1 MRILITGGT
10 GMVGQGVLRE
20 CLRAPDV
27 TQVVALGRHPTGIH
41 NARLEEL
48 SCPDF
53 AQVESL
59 GDRLAG
65 FDACLYCAGAPLVGI
80 TAEAYR
86 HVTLTLTSKVAE
98 AFGRYNPRGRF
109 LYISGAYSDPGSR
122 MMVAR
127 AKGET
132 ERALAALPITTVM
145 LRPGGIR
152 PVEGIRSPHKQLDLL
167 YRLGSPALA
176 LAVRLLPGQM
186 TTTAR
191 VGRAMLAL
199 ARDPSPP
206 PIVENDAINRL
217 GREPSPTGTAPKPVP

>member
-1 MRILITGGT
+1 MRMLITGAT
-10 GMVGQGVLRE
+10 GLVGQGVLRE

-27 TQVVALGRHPTGIH
+27 ERVVALGRRPTGIED
-41 NARLEEL
+41 ARLEDL
-48 SCPDF
+48 LCPDF
-53 AQVESL
+53 TRVETL
-59 GDRLAG
+59 GDRLAP
-65 FDACLYCAGAPLVGI
+65 FDACFYCAGAPLVGI
-80 TAEAYR
+80 SADAYR
-86 HVTLTLTSKVAE
+86 HVTLTLTLKVAE
-98 AFGRYNPRGRF
+98 AFARHNPDGRF

-122 MMVAR
+122 LMVAR

-152 PVEGIRSPHKQLDLL
+152 PVEGIRSSHKPLDLF

-199 ARDPSPP
+199 AREPSPP
-206 PIVENDAINRL
+206 AVVENDAINRL
-217 GREPSPTGTAPKPVP
+217 GKADR

>member
-1 MRILITGGT
+1 MRILITGAT
-10 GMVGQGVLRE
+10 GLVGQGVLRE

-27 TQVVALGRHPTGIH
+27 EHVVALGRHPTGVQA
-41 NARLEEL
+41 ARLEDL
-48 SCPDF
+48 LCPDF
-53 AQVESL
+53 AQVETL
-59 GDRLAG
+59 GDRLAS

-86 HVTLTLTSKVAE
+86 HVTLTLTLKVAE
-98 AFGRYNPRGRF
+98 AFARHNPNGRF

-122 MMVAR
+122 MMVASI
-127 AKGET
+127 KGET

-152 PVEGIRSPHKQLDLL
+152 PVEGVRSSHKPLDLL
-167 YRLGSPALA
+167 YRLGSPVLA
-176 LAVRLLPGQM
+176 VAVRLLPGQM

-199 ARDPSPP
+199 ARDPLPP
-206 PIVENDAINRL
+206 AVVENDEINRL
-217 GREPSPTGTAPKPVP
+217 GREPSPEAGPEPLP

>member
-1 MRILITGGT
+1 M
-10 GMVGQGVLRE
+10 LRE
-20 CLRAPDV
+20 CLLAPDV
-27 TQVVALGRHPTGIH
+27 ERVVALGRHPTGTQ
-41 NARLEEL
+41 NSRLEEL
-48 SCPDF
+48 ICPDF

-59 GDRLAG
+59 GDQLAP

-80 TAEAYR
+80 SAQAYR
-86 HVTLTLTSKVAE
+86 HVTLTLTLKAAQ
-98 AFGRYNPRGRF
+98 AFARHNPAGRF

-122 MMVAR
+122 FMVAR

-145 LRPGGIR
+145 VRPGGIR
-152 PVEGIRSPHKQLDLL
+152 PVEGIRSSHKPLDFL

-199 ARDPSPP
+199 AREPLPP
-206 PIVENDAINRL
+206 AVVENDAINRL
-217 GREPSPTGTAPKPVP
+217 GR

>member
-1 MRILITGGT
+1 MRILITGAT
-10 GMVGQGVLRE
+10 GLVGQGVLRE

-27 TQVVALGRHPTGIH
+27 AQVVALVRHATGIQD
-41 NARLEEL
+41 ARLEEL
-48 SCPDF
+48 LCPDF
-53 AQVESL
+53 AKVEML

-86 HVTLTLTSKVAE
+86 HVTLTLTLKVAE
-98 AFGRYNPRGRF
+98 AFARHNPEGRF

-132 ERALAALPITTVM
+132 ERALEALPITTVM

-152 PVEGIRSPHKQLDLL
+152 PVEGIRSSHKPLDLL

-176 LAVRLLPGQM
+176 LAVHLLPGQM

-206 PIVENDAINRL
+206 PVVENDAINRL
-217 GREPSPTGTAPKPVP
+217 GREPSPTAEAPSPLP

>member
-1 MRILITGGT
+1 MRILITGAT
-10 GMVGQGVLRE
+10 GLVGQGVLRE
-20 CLRAPDV
+20 CLIAPDV
-27 TQVVALGRHPTGIH
+27 ERVVALGRRPTSLQ
-41 NARLEEL
+41 ASRLDDL
-48 SCPDF
+48 LCADF
-53 AQVESL
+53 AEVERL
-59 GDRLAG
+59 GDQLAP

-80 TAEAYR
+80 SAQAYR
-86 HVTLTLTSKVAE
+86 HVTLTLTVKVAE
-98 AFGRYNPRGRF
+98 AFARHNPHGRF

-122 MMVAR
+122 LMVAR

-152 PVEGIRSPHKQLDLL
+152 PVEGVRSSHKPLDLL

-217 GREPSPTGTAPKPVP
+217 GG

>member
-1 MRILITGGT
+1 MRMLITGAT
-10 GMVGQGVLRE
+10 GLVGQGVLRE

-27 TQVVALGRHPTGIH
+27 ERVVALGRRPTGIGD
-41 NARLEEL
+41 ARLEDL
-48 SCPDF
+48 LCPDF
-53 AQVESL
+53 TRVETL
-59 GDRLAG
+59 GDRLAP

-80 TAEAYR
+80 SADAYR
-86 HVTLTLTSKVAE
+86 HVTLTLTLKVAE
-98 AFGRYNPRGRF
+98 AFARHNPDGRF

-122 MMVAR
+122 LMVAR

-152 PVEGIRSPHKQLDLL
+152 PVEGIRSSHKPLDLF

-191 VGRAMLAL
+191 VGRAKLAL
-199 ARDPSPP
+199 AREPSPP
-206 PIVENDAINRL
+206 AVVETDAINRL
-217 GREPSPTGTAPKPVP
+217 GKADR